1 MAQARILVVD
11 DDAQIRRAVS
21 TSLKARGY
29 GTIAATNGD
38 EAIAAVAAGD
48 VDLVLLDLGLPDIS
62 GLEVIKRVR
71 AWSQVPIVVLSVH
84 DEQEQKVAALDAG
97 ADDYVTKPFDTS
109 ELLARMRAVQRRAS
123 EELITPKLTYG
134 KLEIDLARE
143 MASLNGER
151 LHLTPTEYR
160 LLERMATHPGKLLM
174 HGWLLQQVCGPGY
187 GQETQYLRVF
197 IRGLRRKL
205 GDDPANPRWITTEP
219 GLGYRWLQEPE
230 KN

>member
-48 VDLVLLDLGLPDIS
+48 VDLILLDLGLPDIS

-84 DEQEQKVAALDAG
+84 DEQEQKVAALDVG

-123 EELITPKLTYG
+123 EELIAPKLTYG

-143 MASLNGER
+143 MASLDGER

-174 HGWLLQQVCGPGY
+174 HSWLLQQVWGPGY

-230 KN
+230 KD